1 MEFVRKYPIPVIGGV
16 VAVIVIVAFF
26 VLATI
31 FGWWPVVL
39 DIALVIAAL
48 LSMAL
53 LGALVYAVLS
63 LTRTALQIKS
73 EVMPVLQSLKTTS
86 SAVRESAKTAST
98 FGVSPAV
105 RTASLLAGVGSVA
118 SVVMGR
124 GQVQKRSERRQKR
137 RQEIEREMAKEEL
150 NGHR

>member
-39 DIALVIAAL
+39 DIVLVIAAL